1 MPHRHA
7 PRREPRILAME
18 FLPQGIRFAVV
29 DLFEV
34 RSTGEFKTTPRHFS
48 LELRRL
54 LAREKPSVIVIPT
67 SEAHRR
73 LLRHARRLRIPLLLS
88 SSRRL
93 SGPAILAL
101 YPEVSFF
108 GPTKPLR
115 ALLAAAIAALLYAP
129 HPSRRYAPRST
140 PTPSR

>member
-7 PRREPRILAME
+7 SRREPRILALE
-18 FLPQGIRFAVV
+18 FIPQGIRFAVV

-48 LELRRL
+48 LELQRL
-54 LAREKPSVIVIPT
+54 LAREKPTVIVTPT
-67 SEAHRR
+67 PESRS

-88 SSRRL
+88 PSRRL

-108 GPTKPLR
+108 GPTRPLR
-115 ALLAAAIAALLYAP
+115 ALLATSIAALLYAP
-129 HPSRRYAPRST
+129 HPSRGYASRST